1 MRTIIA
7 GSRVIT
13 DSKLVFDILDKV
25 PFKITEVI
33 SGEAPGVDVLGIDWA
48 MMNGILVKSM
58 PANWN
63 KYGLSA
69 GPIRNQEMA
78 EYGEALVLIWDGV
91 STGSHDMLKRARRM
105 KLMVDLYDLSK
116 NRLDF

>member
-1 MRTIIA
+1 MKTIIA

-13 DSKLVFDILDKV
+13 DSKLVFDILNKL
-25 PFKITEVI
+25 PFKITEVVC
-33 SGEAPGVDVLGIDWA
+33 GEAPGVDLIGRDWA
-48 MMNGILVKSM
+48 EEKGIPVKSM